1 MRIRRTMGGAAA
13 VPVLSVALILVP
25 AGVASAHEEHDVGP
39 YSVAVGFGDEPAYAG
54 IENSVQVFIH
64 TKSDKPVVDLGP
76 TLNVQVSYGNQTMDK
91 MTMEPNFEVGEFG
104 IPGDYRAFFVPT
116 RPGDYTFHFTGTIK
130 GTPVNESFTSGPK
143 TFSSVD
149 DPSSVEFPVKDPTT
163 GELGDAVQRLQPR
176 VDGAVAAQQRLTAE
190 NRTLRDDVDSAKSLA
205 TVALIVGGALG
216 LIGIGVGLAGL
227 AAARR
232 ARRGALAP
240 AAATAATRE

>member
-1 MRIRRTMGGAAA
+1 MGGAAA

-54 IENSVQVFIH
+54 IKNSVQVFIH

>member
-39 YSVAVGFGDEPAYAG
+39 YSVAGG
-54 IENSVQVFIH
+54 
-64 TKSDKPVVDLGP
+64 
-76 TLNVQVSYGNQTMDK
+76 
-91 MTMEPNFEVGEFG
+91 FG

-232 ARRGALAP
+232 ARRVALAP

>member
-1 MRIRRTMGGAAA
+1 MGGAAA